1 MRNDYSVGVLGAG
14 ITGLSAAWML
24 KKRGIDATVYEKR
37 DQPGGMIRTFQ
48 ADGWL
53 VEEGPNTILIRDQ
66 RIWDLLDDLNL
77 SSHIAKPGTRAK
89 KRYIVRD
96 EVLHPVPMSALD
108 FLKSDLFSLRAKFR
122 LLKEPFISAPEKED
136 ESIADF
142 IKRRLGLEPLD
153 YAVNPFV
160 SGVYAGDPDKL
171 SVKHTFSSPFE
182 LEQRY
187 GSITK
192 GLLKRKKEK
201 NPAKRA
207 LISFDNGLQVLP
219 QRLGKKL
226 KENLYLNT
234 EVEQIIPTENGW
246 KVTLNKKGKISTKN
260 HQALISTLPS
270 HQLVR
275 IWDDT
280 RCKKAVSGLGNIKYA
295 PISVLALGF
304 LRGHIRHSLDG
315 FGVLIPQKEPFSL
328 LGCLFS
334 SALFPRRAP
343 KNHALLTCFIG
354 GDQNPNLAAQSTQN
368 IMAEIMP
375 QLQKLLGIKEK
386 PVFHRH
392 IFWQRAIPQY
402 EVGYGKQLNVMDM
415 LESQNRGLF
424 LAGNFRGGISLP
436 DGIKNGFETAEK
448 VVSRQWQ

>member
-1 MRNDYSVGVLGAG
+1 MKNDYSVGVLGAG

-24 KKRGIDATVYEKR
+24 KKRGGDTMVYEKR

-77 SSHIAKPGTRAK
+77 SRHIAKPSARAK

-96 EVLHPVPMSALD
+96 EALHPVPMSALG
-108 FLKSDLFSLRAKFR
+108 FLKSDLFSLRAKLR
-122 LLKEPFISAPEKED
+122 LLKEPFISAPKKED

-142 IKRRLGLEPLD
+142 IKRRLGSEPLD

-160 SGVYAGDPDKL
+160 SGVYAGGPEKL
-171 SVKHTFSSPFE
+171 SVKHTFSSLFE
-182 LEQRY
+182 MEQTY

-192 GLLKRKKEK
+192 GLLKRKRE
-201 NPAKRA
+201 NTAKRA
-207 LISFDNGLQVLP
+207 LISFDEGLQILP
-219 QRLGKKL
+219 QTLGKKL

-234 EVEQIIPTENGW
+234 EVEKIIPVENGW
-246 KVTLNKKGKISTKN
+246 EVTLNRKGEISTKN

-280 RCKKAVSGLGNIKYA
+280 RCKKIVSGLGNIKYA

-304 LRGHIRHSLDG
+304 LRRQIRHPLDG
-315 FGVLIPQKEPFSL
+315 FGLLIPQKEPFSL

-354 GDQNPNLAAQSTQN
+354 GAQNPDLAAQSTQD

-375 QLQKLLGIKEK
+375 QLQKLLDIKRK

-402 EVGYGKQLNVMDM
+402 KVGYEKQLDAVDM

-424 LAGNFRGGISLP
+424 LAGNFRGGVSVP
-436 DGIKNGFETAEK
+436 DGIKHGFETAEK
-448 VVSRQWQ
+448 VASRQWQ